1 MHHLFGAAFVGRN
14 NRIRGGWLERRRDA
28 GVGGAGG
35 RGTRDV
41 TPRTLLYGPL
51 GWNKRI
57 GALRFTKPRP

>member
-41 TPRTLLYGPL
+41 TPRNLLYGPL
-51 GWNKRI
+51 GWNK
-57 GALRFTKPRP
+57 